1 MTARA
6 CQDLALHT
14 ASVKSVVPIVGEI
27 QHHTVSLEDEVNFY
41 DWSSQRWP
49 SPRYKVELR
58 PWSGSPGAWPLVPEQ
73 R

>member
-1 MTARA
+1 MRQYRFQVSEHDPARPWI
-6 CQDLALHT
+6 
-14 ASVKSVVPIVGEI
+14 VVGEI
-27 QHHTVSLEDEVNFY
+27 QYQTVSLEDEVNFY

>member
-1 MTARA
+1 MRQYRFQVSEHDPARPWI
-6 CQDLALHT
+6 
-14 ASVKSVVPIVGEI
+14 VVGEI
-27 QHHTVSLEDEVNFY
+27 QYQTVSLEDEVNFY

-58 PWSGSPGAWPLVPEQ
+58 PWSGSPGAWPLVREQ

>member
-1 MTARA
+1 MRQYRFQVSEHDPARPWI
-6 CQDLALHT
+6 
-14 ASVKSVVPIVGEI
+14 VVGEI